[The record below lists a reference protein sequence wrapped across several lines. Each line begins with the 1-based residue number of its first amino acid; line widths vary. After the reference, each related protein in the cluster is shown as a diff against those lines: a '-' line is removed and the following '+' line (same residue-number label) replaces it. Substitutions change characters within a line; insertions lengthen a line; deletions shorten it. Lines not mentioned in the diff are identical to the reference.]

1 MNPREQFEKESG
13 LPVKFRMQRY
23 GGDSNG
29 PEIFN
34 DEYIEWL
41 EQRNAEMTKALLTA
55 HGAFFEDHKF
65 DSSGKGFAVGKVEQA
80 LKNNGV
86 DV

>member
-1 MNPREQFEKESG
+1 MNPREQFEKETGKKALEAVVGHGERTFASW
-13 LPVKFRMQRY
+13 
-23 GGDSNG
+23 
-29 PEIFN
+29 
-34 DEYIEWL
+34 EYQSWL

-65 DSSGKGFAVGKVEQA
+65 DSSGKGFAVGKIEQA